1 MIEILNVRKTENG
14 YLVNGLHEVDD
25 TNPQIVDWI
34 LKGNEVLPML
44 TQDEISQIVLNEQI
58 FEKRD
63 FLQRT
68 DHKELPHYEP
78 SDDENILEI
87 IQQRINARRF
97 IRENTNA

>member
-1 MIEILNVRKTENG
+1 MIEILNVRKTETG
-14 YLVNGLHEVDD
+14 YLINGIYEVDE
-25 TNPQIVDWI
+25 TSPQIVDWL
-34 LKGNEVLPML
+34 LKGKEVLPIL
-44 TQDEISQIVLNEQI
+44 TQDEISQITINEQI

-78 SDDENILEI
+78 SHDENILEI